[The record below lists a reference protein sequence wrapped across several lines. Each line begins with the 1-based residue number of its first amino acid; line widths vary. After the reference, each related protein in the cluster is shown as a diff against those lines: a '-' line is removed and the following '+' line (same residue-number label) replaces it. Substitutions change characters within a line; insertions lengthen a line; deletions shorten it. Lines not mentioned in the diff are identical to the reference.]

1 MNRRFKDFRLES
13 FSLKSEILKWLMKK
27 PKQIFLA
34 MESKTE
40 ELTMM
45 MKSECETST
54 LRIHL
59 RVAVQKTQ
67 LIAPPIQEFTE
78 KHLLLK
84 E

>member
-1 MNRRFKDFRLES
+1 MSR
-13 FSLKSEILKWLMKK
+13 ILKWLMKK

-45 MKSECETST
+45 MMKSECETLALT
-54 LRIHL
+54 IHF
-59 RVAVQKTQ
+59 RGAVQKTQ
-67 LIAPPIQEFTE
+67 LIAPPIQELTE

>member
-1 MNRRFKDFRLES
+1 
-13 FSLKSEILKWLMKK
+13 MKK

-45 MKSECETST
+45 MKSKCENLT
-54 LRIHL
+54 LTIHL
-59 RVAVQKTQ
+59 RGAVQKTQ
-67 LIAPPIQEFTE
+67 LIAPHIQELTE